1 MNNLTK
7 KTQQVTWREDG
18 NRKRHLG
25 EGVGES
31 RTGDAGTN
39 DDDIGGAGETERWI
53 WRSISAESGCG
64 AEKRRCDRK
73 MVREEE
79 RGVMVRFVVTEFEE
93 SRLRHGCVSV
103 SEGV

>member
-7 KTQQVTWREDG
+7 NTQGTWREDG

-31 RTGDAGTN
+31 GTSDAGTN
-39 DDDIGGAGETERWI
+39 DDDIGGADETERWI
-53 WRSISAESGCG
+53 WRGIAADSGCC

-73 MVREEE
+73 IVREEE
-79 RGVMVRFVVTEFEE
+79 RNVMMRFVVTEFEE
-93 SRLRHGCVSV
+93 GRLRHGCVSERV
-103 SEGV
+103 